1 MVALID
7 FAAFSIHL
15 SSLTTG
21 IRLFAKCSVL
31 CQVLFVEHSAKP
43 SLLSVPLGKVL
54 LSITTTFTES
64 WTLDTGKHSAK
75 SALPSANYS
84 AKSDSWQRVVSSHL
98 QPTAVIFVEYRA
110 STLGKATS
118 LPSGLSNTRQIELYR
133 VPSMDTR
140 KSIFLFFSFPAQT
153 FCGMFI
159 QYLNVDVPFFRLTCV
174 LGTRQRSN
182 LCRVPP
188 NALGKGID
196 IGARWRPL
204 CRVSPNWS
212 VPILWDSNVI
222 QLLVPGG

>member
-1 MVALID
+1 VRKSAHNHTTPACIYLVFLEKCLMVALID

-84 AKSDSWQRVVSSHL
+84 AKSDS
-98 QPTAVIFVEYRA
+98 
-110 STLGKATS
+110 
-118 LPSGLSNTRQIELYR
+118 
-133 VPSMDTR
+133 
-140 KSIFLFFSFPAQT
+140 
-153 FCGMFI
+153 
-159 QYLNVDVPFFRLTCV
+159 
-174 LGTRQRSN
+174 
-182 LCRVPP
+182 
-188 NALGKGID
+188 
-196 IGARWRPL
+196 
-204 CRVSPNWS
+204 
-212 VPILWDSNVI
+212 
-222 QLLVPGG
+222 